1 MENFVLENPEKSN
14 EYEDEPSLAHVVLKN
29 FTKFGERVILV
40 SGITAEELKAKE
52 LLSKSI
58 EVAKA
63 LKAAG
68 LGPGDV
74 VSIVCENRFEFA
86 YILFGSILAGVTFA
100 PINVQYSKRE
110 FAHAFGLSK
119 PKIVFTSAYAR

>member
-1 MENFVLENPEKSN
+1 MDFVLENPEKSK
-14 EYEDEPSLAHVVLKN
+14 EFEDEQSLAHIVIKN
-29 FTKFGERVILV
+29 LNKFAERVVLV
-40 SGITAEELKAKE
+40 SGITAEELKAKD
-52 LLSKSI
+52 LLSKSLK
-58 EVAKA
+58 VAKA

-68 LGPGDV
+68 LKPGDV

-110 FAHAFGLSK
+110 FEHALGLSK
-119 PKIVFTSAYAR
+119 PKIVFTSSFAR